1 MNNLETTEKEF
12 RIINE
17 IGKDLNI
24 TQREISYKSG
34 ISLGMTNIVLRRLI
48 KKGYV
53 KMRQLNKK
61 NVQYL
66 LTPKGFAQKARQSYH
81 YTLETIQTFKTMKL
95 KIQNYIL
102 QGYKNGHRKF
112 AIYGDNEIADL
123 IEISFHDLEKKKKDI
138 VYKKV
143 NGNDIALQNII
154 KDKNVIILLTQ
165 ADNPPNIK
173 GVDIISIL
181 S

>member
-1 MNNLETTEKEF
+1 MDGLETTEKEF

-17 IGKDLNI
+17 IDKDLNI

-34 ISLGMTNIVLRRLI
+34 MSLGMTNIVLRRLI

-53 KMRQLNKK
+53 KMKQLNKR

-66 LTPKGFAQKARQSYH
+66 LTPKGFAMKARQSYQ
-81 YTLETIQTFKTMKL
+81 YTLETIQTFKTMKF

-102 QGYKNGHRKF
+102 QEYKNGQRKF
-112 AIYGDNEIADL
+112 IIYGDNEVADL
-123 IEISFHDLEKKKKDI
+123 IEVSFNDLGKKNI

-143 NGNDIALQNII
+143 NGDDNALQNII
-154 KDKNVIILLTQ
+154 KDKDARILLTES
-165 ADNPPNIK
+165 DNPRNIK

-181 S
+181 SY